1 MRIIISSVVLIIVL
15 SACTVTSQNVQTSPQ
30 STIIPSSTNTK
41 APTSTIQVSKT
52 PLPLPS
58 ATPVPLSL
66 ILEDFPLMVGT
77 IWEYSAEI
85 SYQDPNDYMKLL
97 TWKGIITEKVIDKKV
112 IEGGIVIFT
121 IQEDLEPT
129 PPEQVWRR
137 SRSFEYTVSGD
148 GVFEGNM
155 KIYQYP
161 IEDNMKWKAFSGFDY
176 EMLAQPIENVK
187 TPYGELDNCY
197 VFITATNPDTSIDTF
212 CKGIGFVEHSYRH
225 HGTPQDEKFV
235 LSSFILG
242 QP

>member
-1 MRIIISSVVLIIVL
+1 MRYVISSILLTIML
-15 SACTVTSQNVQTSPQ
+15 SACTGTSEDIKTLPL
-30 STIIPSSTNTK
+30 STITPSPTNTDLATPTIQASETPLPSST
-41 APTSTIQVSKT
+41 
-52 PLPLPS
+52 
-58 ATPVPLSL
+58 PVPFPL
-66 ILEDFPLMVGT
+66 ILADFPLVLGT
-77 IWEYSAEI
+77 TWEYSAEI

-97 TWKGIITEKVIDKKV
+97 TWKGTITEKVINKK
-112 IEGGIVIFT
+112 IEADGKIIFT
-121 IQEDLEPT
+121 IQKDLEPT

-137 SRSFEYTVSGD
+137 SGSFEYTVSGD

-161 IEDNMKWKAFSGFDY
+161 LEDNMKWKAFSGFDY
-176 EMLAQPIENVK
+176 EMLAQPIENVN
-187 TPYGELDNCY
+187 TLYGELDNCY

>member
-30 STIIPSSTNTK
+30 STIIPSSTYTK

-121 IQEDLEPT
+121 IQEDLEPI

-137 SRSFEYTVSGD
+137 SRSFKYTISGD

-155 KIYQYP
+155 KVYQYP
-161 IEDNMKWKAFSGFDY
+161 LEDNMKWKAFSGFDY
-176 EMLAQPIENVK
+176 EMLAQPIGNVK